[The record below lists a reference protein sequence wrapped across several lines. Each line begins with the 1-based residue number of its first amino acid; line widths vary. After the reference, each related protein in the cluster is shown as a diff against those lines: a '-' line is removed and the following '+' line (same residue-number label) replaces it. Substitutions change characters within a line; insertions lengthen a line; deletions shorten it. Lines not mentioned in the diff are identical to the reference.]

1 MASYL
6 ASLNDLSLD
15 LSDFMLSLH
24 VIPELGP
31 GKDLITGEQAHSVN
45 LWVWLSLTWKTSS
58 DNIELSNLQRAIVSL
73 FDRNATE
80 TGELHHHL
88 PSSN

>member
-31 GKDLITGEQAHSVN
+31 GEDLITGEQAHSVN
-45 LWVWLSLTWKTSS
+45 LWVWISFRWKSS
-58 DNIELSNLQRAIVSL
+58 SNNVELSNLQIATVSI
-73 FDRNATE
+73 FQHNDAE
-80 TGELHHHL
+80 TVAWRQHL

>member
-1 MASYL
+1 MDSYL
-6 ASLNDLSLD
+6 TSLNDLSLD

-31 GKDLITGEQAHSVN
+31 GEDLITGEQAHSVN

-58 DNIELSNLQRAIVSL
+58 DNIELSNLQRATVSF
-73 FDRNATE
+73 FDLNATE
-80 TGELHHHL
+80 TRGIAPQLTFF
-88 PSSN
+88 